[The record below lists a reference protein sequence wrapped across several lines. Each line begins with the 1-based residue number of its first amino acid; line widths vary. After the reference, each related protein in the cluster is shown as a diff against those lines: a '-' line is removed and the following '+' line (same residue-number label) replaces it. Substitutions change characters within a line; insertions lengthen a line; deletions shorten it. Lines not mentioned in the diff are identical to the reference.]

1 MCLAFGAED
10 GGEWVTVQPRRAAK
24 ASAHGSERA
33 PLRALNAASSCMPPG
48 AVQKPDQQPAASP
61 VTSSAVSAAARSAAV
76 GLIGARAHAAVGSDA
91 FQPARQDGARAAE
104 LLGLAHRFP
113 HLFPLLPAPQGQGPW
128 AAAHGCREPGSPG
141 SPRASFAR
149 DLRCVAC
156 TPRGRCAKHRRA
168 AVLALAPRRVPTPA
182 APAGA
187 TVLRA
192 DRDAFVDLAA
202 PALGAEERAAVL
214 SAAAQL
220 STRRSARKASSVI
233 SSADSASD
241 TASSESAAAQ
251 LSTRRSARKASSVI
265 SSADSA
271 SDTASSESGDES
283 CTASALELATDWAAQ
298 RRNARVR
305 ERAMRL
311 AGWAPRPGAV
321 GEHPQ
326 WRRTLPGGLVQCIA
340 VPGSPSDCR
349 HWDNQSAMLR
359 RLDRAARGEA

>member
-1 MCLAFGAED
+1 
-10 GGEWVTVQPRRAAK
+10 
-24 ASAHGSERA
+24 
-33 PLRALNAASSCMPPG
+33 
-48 AVQKPDQQPAASP
+48 
-61 VTSSAVSAAARSAAV
+61 
-76 GLIGARAHAAVGSDA
+76 
-91 FQPARQDGARAAE
+91 
-104 LLGLAHRFP
+104 
-113 HLFPLLPAPQGQGPW
+113 
-128 AAAHGCREPGSPG
+128 
-141 SPRASFAR
+141 
-149 DLRCVAC
+149 
-156 TPRGRCAKHRRA
+156 
-168 AVLALAPRRVPTPA
+168 
-182 APAGA
+182 
-187 TVLRA
+187 VLRA
-192 DRDAFVDLAA
+192 DRGAFVDLAA

-241 TASSESAAAQ
+241 TASSES
-251 LSTRRSARKASSVI
+251 
-265 SSADSA
+265 
-271 SDTASSESGDES
+271 GDES
-283 CTASALELATDWAAQ
+283 CTDSALELATDWAAQ

-359 RLDRAARGEA
+359 RLDRAARGEAC